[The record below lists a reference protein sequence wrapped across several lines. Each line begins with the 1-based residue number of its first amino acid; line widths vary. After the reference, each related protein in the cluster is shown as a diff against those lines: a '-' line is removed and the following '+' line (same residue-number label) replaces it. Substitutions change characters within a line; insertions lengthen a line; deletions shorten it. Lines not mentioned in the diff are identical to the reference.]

1 MQDIINYALFAFTS
15 FTALINPLS
24 VTTVFLTMSTD
35 LNRKQQRRTA
45 LRAVITAFITLTVFA
60 FAGQLLFK
68 FFGIS
73 VNGFRIAGGIIFFI
87 MGYDMLNARL
97 SRIKYSSDDFSQ
109 EMNDV
114 SITPLGIPLIAGPG
128 AITNSIVLMEDAG
141 SNPMLKIALPIA
153 IAVVLLLTYLGMIA
167 GTKVMKFFGETGN
180 KIILKLMG
188 LIMMVIAV
196 EFFFAG
202 LKPILRSI
210 LNIAYVL

>member
-1 MQDIINYALFAFTS
+1 MQDIINYSLFAFTS
-15 FTALINPLS
+15 FLALINPLS
-24 VTTVFLTMSTD
+24 VTTVYLTMVTD
-35 LNRKQQRRTA
+35 LNRQQQRRTA
-45 LRAVITAFITLTVFA
+45 LRASITAFITLTVFA

-87 MGYDMLNARL
+87 MGYDMLNAKL
-97 SRIKYSSDDFSQ
+97 SRIKYSKDDFSQ

-128 AITNSIVLMEDAG
+128 AITNSIVLMEDA
-141 SNPMLKIALPIA
+141 SDNIAMKIALPIA
-153 IAVVLLLTYLGMIA
+153 IAVVLVLTYFGMVA
-167 GTKVMKFFGETGN
+167 GSRVMKFFGETGN
-180 KIILKLMG
+180 KIMLKLMG

-202 LKPILRSI
+202 LTPILRSI
-210 LNIAYVL
+210 LKIE

>member
-1 MQDIINYALFAFTS
+1 MQDLINYSLFAFTS
-15 FTALINPLS
+15 FLALINPLS
-24 VTTVFLTMSTD
+24 VTTVYLTMVTD
-35 LNRKQQRRTA
+35 LNRKQQINTA
-45 LRAVITAFITLTVFA
+45 FKASVTAFITLTIFA

-87 MGYDMLNARL
+87 MGFDMLNARV
-97 SRIKYSSDDFSQ
+97 SRIKYSEDDFTD

-128 AITNSIVLMEDAG
+128 AITNSIVLMEDATSFG
-141 SNPMLKIALPIA
+141 HKVALPIA
-153 IAVVLLLTYLGMIA
+153 IFVVLVLTFVGMVA
-167 GTKVMKFFGETGN
+167 GTRVMKFFGETGN
-180 KIILKLMG
+180 KIMLKLMG

-202 LKPILRSI
+202 LTPILRGI
-210 LNIAYVL
+210 LKIS